1 MTVLDKEIRNLWPSA
16 PQLGI
21 SQAVRVGDIVYVAG
35 TPGVRDDF
43 SIPPD
48 VGEQMRLAYGTIA
61 RILAT
66 FGASLANVVDQ
77 TVFVT
82 DIDAA
87 FAAGQVRLD
96 AYAAAGG
103 DLPASA
109 MVQVARLAHPD
120 LKVEPKFPCDRPAAT
135 ARRDLTSRITESH
148 QQPDLRPSQGD

>member
-21 SQAVRVGDIVYVAG
+21 SQAVRVGDTVYVAG
-35 TPGVRDDF
+35 TPEVHDDF

-82 DIDAA
+82 DFDAA

-120 LKVEPKFPCDRPAAT
+120 LKVEIKAVAVLDAT
-135 ARRDLTSRITESH
+135 GANPR
-148 QQPDLRPSQGD
+148 

>member
-1 MTVLDKEIRNLWPSA
+1 MTILDKQIANVWPFA
-16 PQLGI
+16 AQFGI
-21 SQAVRVGDIVYVAG
+21 SQAVRVGNVVYVAG
-35 TPGVRDDF
+35 TPGCYDDQ

-48 VGEQMRLAYGTIA
+48 LGEQMRLAYEMIG
-61 RILAT
+61 RVLGS
-66 FGASLANVVDQ
+66 FGATLADVVDQ

-96 AYAAAGG
+96 AYASAGG

-120 LKVEPKFPCDRPAAT
+120 LKVEIKAVAVLAPTGTR
-135 ARRDLTSRITESH
+135 
-148 QQPDLRPSQGD
+148 QQ